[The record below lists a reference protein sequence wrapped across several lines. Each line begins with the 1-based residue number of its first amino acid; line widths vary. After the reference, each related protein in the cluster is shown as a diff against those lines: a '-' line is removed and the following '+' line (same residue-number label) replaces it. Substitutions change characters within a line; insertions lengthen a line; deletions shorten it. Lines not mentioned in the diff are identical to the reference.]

1 VAFLSSIDVTVPT
14 EGTSTVAS
22 LNDAQRAH
30 RAATKG
36 TIEVQHDLD
45 DGRHKIP
52 TGNLSAKP
60 SVQVGDFYLATDKGQ
75 LVIGKDGSNWTLGGD
90 LQYGTRITVVQAT
103 VPSGFTLVTG
113 FDDKVL
119 VGEDTAGQGG
129 DTGGSWTISGL
140 SNDTVA
146 THTHVG
152 GSHNHTI
159 PTHTHTISG
168 STSAPSAL
176 GNVGTDGTQTPVGQ
190 STHTHSIAFT
200 SAASTAGTYVGAGG
214 DSATTTAS
222 GSHSHTISSDASWRP
237 AYVKVLV
244 ISKDTTIS

>member
-1 VAFLSSIDVTVPT
+1 MAFLSSIDVTVPT

-36 TIEVQHDLD
+36 TIEVQHDLT

-159 PTHTHTISG
+159 PTHTHVISG
-168 STSAPSAL
+168 STTAPTA
-176 GNVGTDGTQTPVGQ
+176 NVATDNGTGGGDPDGPHV
-190 STHTHSIAFT
+190 HNIAFD
-200 SAASTAGTYVGAGG
+200 SQASTAGTYVGAGG
-214 DSATTTAS
+214 DSATTTAE
-222 GSHSHTISSDASWRP
+222 GSHSHTISSDGNWRP